1 MGPRAE
7 RQKNNN
13 LKRLINI
20 TEISIPEI
28 KPRIEIL
35 EDRQNFLWSII
46 INLSCLKLVSIKQSK
61 VFHDT
66 SV

>member
-28 KPRIEIL
+28 RPRIEIL

-46 INLSCLKLVSIKQSK
+46 INLSCLKLVSIKL
-61 VFHDT
+61 
-66 SV
+66 